1 MKETL
6 MDTKNFKNLCD
17 RLLKK
22 YGFKKKKT
30 MYYKDSNDGIRCGVY
45 LQRSYYGKVYYFNY
59 YYFLDNSD
67 VKVFPQ
73 YFEADVYGRITVLS
87 KIKDW
92 DDNYHQTA
100 LIEYELYEEKEL
112 EEYLEKGIQDEILL
126 PVKKGRQVIYD
137 MVKSGICIIYKFR
150 SKEEEEVMQKL
161 YDLRTGEGQKS

>member
-1 MKETL
+1 

-30 MYYKDSNDGIRCGVY
+30 MYYKDSNYGIRCGVY

-150 SKEEEEVMQKL
+150 SKKEEEVMQKL